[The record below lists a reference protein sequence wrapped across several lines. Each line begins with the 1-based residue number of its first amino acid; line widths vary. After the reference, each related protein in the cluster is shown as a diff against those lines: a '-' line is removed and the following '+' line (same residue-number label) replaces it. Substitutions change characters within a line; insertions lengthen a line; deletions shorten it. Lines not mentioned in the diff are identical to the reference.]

1 MTIQTA
7 PRGCIRTTIRRLILI
22 NIEQLVAALQQL
34 SDAEFQDRAWLAS
47 EGPAVSS
54 FSEQVCQTFDDT
66 GLADALDS
74 ATDSSE
80 LDERAILVL
89 RELDAAISR
98 LDHNAAPESL
108 LTVPKMNEVRIL
120 AAQALSLLK

>member
-1 MTIQTA
+1 MVKLKQ
-7 PRGCIRTTIRRLILI
+7 LIP
-22 NIEQLVAALQQL
+22 ALQQL
-34 SDAEFQDRAWLAS
+34 SDEEFQRRAWLAS

-54 FSEQVCQTFDDT
+54 FSEQICQAFDDT

-74 ATDSSE
+74 TTAPLE

-89 RELDAAISR
+89 KDLDAAISR

-108 LTVPKMNEVRIL
+108 LMDPRMGEIRDL
-120 AAQALSLLK
+120 AARALSLIKE